1 MLDAVV
7 GHSWLKMFLLASSS
21 DVYGFLRPRDLPV
34 KPDRLPN
41 PVSPYARSKV
51 AAEYLVRTYCEQYQ
65 VPAVIV
71 RAFNHT
77 GPRQSADFVIP
88 AFCKKIVRAERSRG
102 RKTVSVGNLEA
113 RRDISDV
120 RDIVRGYRLLAE
132 KGRPGRIYHLCS
144 GRARRIG
151 DLLERLLIE
160 SRMPIK
166 VVKDKRIFRP
176 TDLPILQ
183 GSNFSSRRDT
193 GWRPEIPIEE
203 TLADCLSFWRELRI

>member
-1 MLDAVV
+1 MLDAIV
-7 GHSWLKMFLLASSS
+7 GQSWLKRFLQVSSS
-21 DVYGFLRPRDLPV
+21 DVYGLLKPRDLPV
-34 KPDRLPN
+34 KPDRLPD

-51 AAEYLVRTYCEQYQ
+51 AAEYLVRTYYEQYH

-102 RKTVSVGNLEA
+102 QRRISVGNLEA

-120 RDIVRGYRLLAE
+120 RDIVRGYRFLAE
-132 KGRPGRIYHLCS
+132 KGRSGQVYHLCS
-144 GRARRIG
+144 GRTHRIA
-151 DLLERLLIE
+151 DLLKRLLAQ
-160 SRMPIK
+160 SAVPIK
-166 VVKDKRIFRP
+166 VVKDKKIFRP

-193 GWRPEIPIEE
+193 GWRPEMPIEK
-203 TLADCLSFWRELRI
+203 TLADCLQFWREQRI